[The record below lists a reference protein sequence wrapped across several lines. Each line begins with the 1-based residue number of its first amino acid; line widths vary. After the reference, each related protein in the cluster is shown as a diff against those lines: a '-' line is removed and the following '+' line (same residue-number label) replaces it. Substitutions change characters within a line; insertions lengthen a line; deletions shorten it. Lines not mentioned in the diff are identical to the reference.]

1 MLSASWNA
9 FSGNPERDGGQ
20 PLTQVQIDRMAPS
33 LASSFGM
40 PESEVRAHLAEV
52 ELFLGGPAA
61 HTPWNAVTIG
71 HDIYVRSQAELEAI
85 ESWGYRRW
93 LSHECGHVMQ
103 YARTPESLGDTGR
116 VRQYLGAY
124 VGHLFVGHGCRPGA
138 IPTGFGHWVHENFN
152 PWNQAKTHISLQ
164 NAIHDTHVMESE
176 AENAAQQFLAAV

>member
-1 MLSASWNA
+1 
-9 FSGNPERDGGQ
+9 
-20 PLTQVQIDRMAPS
+20 
-33 LASSFGM
+33 M

-124 VGHLFVGHGCRPGA
+124 VGTCLSATDAARERFPPGSDIGCMRISIPGTRPR
-138 IPTGFGHWVHENFN
+138 P
-152 PWNQAKTHISLQ
+152 ISRFR
-164 NAIHDTHVMESE
+164 TPFTTPM
-176 AENAAQQFLAAV
+176 